1 MACALFS
8 GAVLLVMG
16 MVLPSQTH
24 AGFVEPQ
31 EPKELNAPFAMLAS
45 IPDHV
50 DAAVVL
56 NNPAEQFLLNDTGR
70 SVRKAMSVT
79 GLFGQTMGA
88 FDALAG
94 AFNADAESTIKGL
107 LSQRTV
113 IIWDE
118 IDQGADSLFNFAN
131 TMDTNWVV
139 LSEIDSA
146 YLAKLRAQLK
156 PIKRRLAHGQVVYA
170 IEKGRYELILLEAA
184 PQRAPMM
191 LLAPNK
197 GSALLDQ
204 TLSRQLHTPQNQPKE
219 SFVDRHQSLIE
230 TLGHEHP
237 QWLAAWLIHNN
248 RVLGGMSKQ
257 SPPQNQTQSQT
268 KTQLHPEH
276 SSATVGVLTLDGPQ
290 AVISLASDIQIPHAM
305 GDAPVGLLSAAGD
318 DAILAVAL
326 GQTPSLVIERNLMS
340 AFFEFGGNEQSQ
352 SDNATSATQAGLVLL
367 TDNQDHPQQSESHGS
382 TALTVL
388 VEVDHKA
395 EHQEQEQAQ
404 DTLPARVDD
413 FVHGLFMPDDPTQS
427 PDYQGRFPNAVRTHH
442 FPSSGSEDSDPPG
455 TDSGESS
462 RSAWPGGHPK
472 FSWISARHRS
482 KDAMIASI
490 GPSTADTA
498 ERVKWMKQAIESF
511 DAIPDRTERTGVI
524 SSGYFYP
531 SRASDLLSSG
541 SGLDLAISKLFK
553 RVQWDITRMQA
564 GVRGTVRIEFTRFE
578 HLSNLGTT
586 PRDQ

>member
-1 MACALFS
+1 MGVVLS
-8 GAVLLVMG
+8 GQ
-16 MVLPSQTH
+16 SH
-24 AGFVEPQ
+24 ARFVEPH
-31 EPKELNAPFAMLAS
+31 EPNASKELNAPFAMLAS

-50 DAAVVL
+50 DAAVVF

-70 SVRKAMSVT
+70 SVRKAMGVT

-146 YLAKLRAQLK
+146 YLAKLRTQLK

-170 IEKGRYELILLEAA
+170 IEKGRYELILLEGA
-184 PQRAPMM
+184 PQRAPMI

-204 TLSRQLHTPQNQPKE
+204 TLSRQLHAAQNQAKQ
-219 SFVDRHQSLIE
+219 SFVDRHQPLID
-230 TLGHEHP
+230 TLGREHP
-237 QWLAAWLIHNN
+237 QWLAAWLIHND

-257 SPPQNQTQSQT
+257 SPAQTQTQT
-268 KTQLHPEH
+268 KPTLHPEH

-326 GQTPSLVIERNLMS
+326 GKTPSLVIERGLMS
-340 AFFEFGGNEQSQ
+340 AFFEFGADDQSQ
-352 SDNATSATQAGLVLL
+352 ANSPTSGTQAGLVML
-367 TDNQDHPQQSESHGS
+367 TDNQDHTQHSDAHGS

-388 VEVDHKA
+388 VEVDHTA
-395 EHQEQEQAQ
+395 EHQEQAQAQTKAQAQ

-413 FVHGLFMPDDPTQS
+413 FVHGLLMPDDPAQS
-427 PDYQGRFPNAVRTHH
+427 PDYQGRFPSAVRTHH
-442 FPSSGSEDSDPPG
+442 FASSAPEDADPAG
-455 TDSGESS
+455 TKSGESS

-490 GPSTADTA
+490 GPSTVDTA
-498 ERVKWMKQAIESF
+498 ERVKWMKRAIESF

-553 RVQWDITRMQA
+553 RVEWDITRMQA

>member
-1 MACALFS
+1 M
-8 GAVLLVMG
+8 GVM
-16 MVLPSQTH
+16 LSSQTH

-31 EPKELNAPFAMLAS
+31 EPPNTSEPIEPDAPFSMLAS

-50 DAAVVL
+50 DAAVVF

-70 SVRKAMSVT
+70 SVRKAMGVT

-139 LSEIDSA
+139 LSEIESA
-146 YLAKLRAQLK
+146 YLSKLRTQLK

-184 PQRAPMM
+184 PQHAPMI

-204 TLSRQLHTPQNQPKE
+204 TLSRQLHAAKNQAKQ
-219 SFVDRHQSLIE
+219 SFVDRHQPLID
-230 TLGHEHP
+230 TLGNEHP
-237 QWLAAWLIHNN
+237 QWLAAWLIHND

-257 SPPQNQTQSQT
+257 SPAQTPT
-268 KTQLHPEH
+268 KLNPEH

-290 AVISLASDIQIPHAM
+290 AVISLASDIQVPQSM

-326 GQTPSLVIERNLMS
+326 GQTPSLVIESNLMS
-340 AFFEFGGNEQSQ
+340 AFFEFGADDQSQ
-352 SDNATSATQAGLVLL
+352 ANSPTNATQAGLVML
-367 TDNQDHPQQSESHGS
+367 TDNQDQPQQSESHGS

-388 VEVDHKA
+388 IEVDHA
-395 EHQEQEQAQ
+395 TEHQEQEQEQAQ
-404 DTLPARVDD
+404 DTLPTRVDD
-413 FVHGLFMPDDPTQS
+413 FVHGLLMPDDPAQS
-427 PDYQGRFPNAVRTHH
+427 PDYQGRFPSAVRTHH
-442 FPSSGSEDSDPPG
+442 FASSAPEDADPAG
-455 TDSGESS
+455 TESSSSGESS

-490 GPSTADTA
+490 GPSTVDTA
-498 ERVKWMKQAIESF
+498 ERVKWMKRAIESF

-531 SRASDLLSSG
+531 SRASDLLNSG

-553 RVQWDITRMQA
+553 RIEWDITRMQA